1 MIRQRVWQPEYWG
14 FVVVAVM
21 SWLIIYGC
29 LATSV
34 PHARVDIT
42 DRDAVVGTWAPE
54 PEGVWSN
61 GDTHITVPYF
71 VELPWR
77 SVAITWRRPLDT
89 TITARLE
96 IGTQVLAVTPVPQW
110 RTLHLL
116 VPTNQTMLIMQ
127 SPTTQL
133 QGDRREFGAFIGDVT
148 VTALQLPWWYL
159 LVWMIDLG
167 LLVVVLG
174 LLLGRSQWLGL
185 GIYGLIC
192 LIYCVMIYQ
201 ESQSGFANLSL
212 WLDRGGRYASLLG
225 LGWWAWR
232 QRQQP
237 AVSPDTAPKGRRFGL
252 DVLRAIAV
260 MCVVVAHFTPLVF
273 VEWSSNRDIFRWLVY
288 LGAVGVDI
296 FFALSGYLIGG
307 ILLRTLA
314 RMYDF
319 AVVSRFWMRR
329 WLRTLP
335 AAYVSAVVMWA
346 IAPPLDV
353 YDYLAS
359 IFFVGTINPYHIS
372 KEIPFWW
379 SLGAEEVFYVLF
391 PLLIYLFFKK
401 LPQYRA
407 FAAAIILVA
416 VVSIINR
423 LVIPQIIEQLY
434 WKSIDFL
441 IYARLDSMIWGVL
454 VAWVRIAR
462 PAWFARVAQYGYAP
476 GVALLWCGVMLSLD
490 RYRWPLITVLFGHM
504 FITIGAALILPAIEA
519 LTTLGWRLLDR
530 VVAWIAL
537 ISYSLYLYHVMMA
550 IFLERA
556 FYPATTWPILGALFC
571 GYIALT
577 FGAAAL
583 SYYLVE
589 APVLRWR
596 NRVYPE

>member
-1 MIRQRVWQPEYWG
+1 MMRQRVWQREYWG
-14 FVVVAVM
+14 FVFIAIM

-29 LATSV
+29 LVRIV
-34 PHARVDIT
+34 PQARVDIT
-42 DRDAVVGTWAPE
+42 NRDLVVGVWAPE
-54 PEGVWSN
+54 SEGAWSN
-61 GDTHITVPYF
+61 GDTHIALPYF
-71 VELPWR
+71 GEFPWR
-77 SVAITWRRPLDT
+77 SVAITWRRPLDA
-89 TITARLE
+89 TITATIQ
-96 IGTQVLAVTPVPQW
+96 IGTTAIQATPVQQW

-116 VPTNQTMLIMQ
+116 VPTNQTMLILQ
-127 SPTTQL
+127 SPTTKL
-133 QGDRREFGAFIGDVT
+133 QGDRRELGAFVGEVT
-148 VTALQLPWWYL
+148 VTALQLPWWQIVVW
-159 LVWMIDLG
+159 LVDLG
-167 LLVVVLG
+167 LIIVVLG
-174 LLLGRSQWLGL
+174 LLLGRGQWLGL
-185 GIYGLIC
+185 GIYGIVC

-212 WLDRGGRYASLLG
+212 WLDRGGRYASVVG
-225 LGWWAWR
+225 MIVWVWR
-232 QRQQP
+232 RYHQQQP
-237 AVSPDTAPKGRRFGL
+237 VVYTPPQGRRFGL

-314 RMYDF
+314 RMQDF

-353 YDYLAS
+353 RDYLAS

-379 SLGAEEVFYVLF
+379 SLGAEEVFYLLF
-391 PLLIYLFFKK
+391 PLGIYLFIKK

-407 FAAAIILVA
+407 FAVTIALVA
-416 VVSIINR
+416 GISIVNR
-423 LVIPQIIEQLY
+423 LVIPQLIEQAY
-434 WKSIDFL
+434 WKNIDFL

-454 VAWVRIAR
+454 VAWMRIDR

-476 GVALLWCGVMLSLD
+476 GVALLWAGVMLSLD

-504 FITIGAALILPAIEA
+504 LITIGAALLLPAIESLA
-519 LTTLGWRLLDR
+519 TLGWRMLDR
-530 VVAWIAL
+530 VVVWIAL
-537 ISYSLYLYHVMMA
+537 ISYSLYLYHVMMV
-550 IFLERA
+550 IFLERSIGS
-556 FYPATTWPILGALFC
+556 ATTWPILGALF
-571 GYIALT
+571 GAYIALT

-583 SYYLVE
+583 SYYFVE

-596 NRVYPE
+596 NRAYPE

>member
-1 MIRQRVWQPEYWG
+1 MQQRVWQPKYWG
-14 FVVVAVM
+14 FVCVAM
-21 SWLIIYGC
+21 LSWVIIYGC
-29 LATSV
+29 LATIV
-34 PHARVDIT
+34 PRADIDIT
-42 DRDAVVGTWAPE
+42 NRDAIVGIWAPE
-54 PEGVWSN
+54 AEGAWSN
-61 GDTHITVPYF
+61 GDTHIGLAYF
-71 VELPWR
+71 AELPWR
-77 SVAITWRRPLDT
+77 SVAIRWRRPLDT
-89 TITARLE
+89 PITARFQ
-96 IGTQVLAVTPVPQW
+96 IGTQVINATPVPQW
-110 RTLHLL
+110 RRLHLL
-116 VPTNQTMLIMQ
+116 VPSMQTMLVMQ
-127 SPTTQL
+127 SPTTQS
-133 QGDRREFGAFIGDVT
+133 QGDRRQFGAFVGEVT
-148 VTALQLPWWYL
+148 VAVMQLPWWYL
-159 LVWMIDLG
+159 LVWTIDLG
-167 LLVVVLG
+167 LIIVVLG
-174 LLLGRSQWLGL
+174 LLLGRGQWLGL

-212 WLDRGGRYASLLG
+212 WLDRGGRYASLIG

-237 AVSPDTAPKGRRFGL
+237 VVSTDALPKGRRFGL

-273 VEWSSNRDIFRWLVY
+273 AEWSSNRDIFRWLVY

-307 ILLRTLA
+307 ILLRTLI
-314 RMYDF
+314 RMHEF

-353 YDYLAS
+353 RDYLAS
-359 IFFVGTINPYHIS
+359 ILFVGTISPYYIS

-379 SLGAEEVFYVLF
+379 SLGAEEVFYLVF
-391 PLLIYLFFKK
+391 PLIIFVCIKK
-401 LPQYRA
+401 FPQYRA
-407 FAAAIILVA
+407 FTVAVALVA
-416 VVSIINR
+416 VVSIVNR
-423 LVIPQIIEQLY
+423 LVISQFIAQQY
-434 WKSIDFL
+434 WKNIDFL

-462 PAWFARVAQYGYAP
+462 PTWFVRLAQYGYAP
-476 GVALLWCGVMLSLD
+476 GVVLLWSGVMLSLD
-490 RYRWPLITVLFGHM
+490 RYRWPLISVLFGHM
-504 FITIGAALILPAIEA
+504 LITIGAALLLPAVESLA
-519 LTTLGWRLLDR
+519 TLGWRLLDR

-556 FYPATTWPILGALFC
+556 FHSATTWPALAGLFGA
-571 GYIALT
+571 YIALT
-577 FGAAAL
+577 FGVAAL